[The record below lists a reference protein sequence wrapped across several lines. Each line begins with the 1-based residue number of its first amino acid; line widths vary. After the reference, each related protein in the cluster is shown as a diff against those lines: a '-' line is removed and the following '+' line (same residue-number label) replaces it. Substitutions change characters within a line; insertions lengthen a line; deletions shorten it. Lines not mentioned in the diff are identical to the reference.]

1 MPAFATISDA
11 QSFVFDASEFLDHLA
26 DELRYESDPKERGR
40 IKAQMDEINE
50 QMLFADEWI
59 ATRN

>member
-1 MPAFATISDA
+1 MASFATISDA

-26 DELRYESDPKERGR
+26 DELRYETDPKERGR
-40 IKAQMDEINE
+40 IKAQMDEVHN
-50 QMLFADEWI
+50 QVLFADEWI

>member
-26 DELRYESDPKERGR
+26 DELRYENDPKERGR